1 MPSACLGVDIGTSA
15 TKAVLATASGEILA
29 QATLPH
35 DIALPAP
42 GLAEQDAEQAWWQDV
57 AGVCRA
63 ITAQV
68 PHADI
73 TALTVSGLGPCLLP
87 CDASIRPL
95 RPAILYGIDTRA
107 QAEIAELTA
116 RFGAAEIVRRGGS
129 ALSSQAVGPKISWL
143 RRHEP
148 GIWAKTHFLHSAHS
162 FVTHRLTGEYVLDHH
177 TASQFD
183 PLYDMQASGWN
194 AAWWADVAGPLDPP
208 RLVWPGEVVGPLT
221 PQAADVTTLKPGT
234 PVVAG
239 TVDAWAEA
247 LSAGVSAAGDLMV
260 MYGSTMFLVLY
271 AANPS
276 FNPAIW
282 CTEGVFPGTP
292 TFAAGMATSGS
303 LMRWLCDLSGMNFAE
318 ADAAAAAVPPGSD
331 GLICLPYFAGER
343 SPLFDPH
350 ARGALAGLTLRHG
363 RGHVIRAGY
372 EAVAYGVRHNLEV
385 MAELGVIPE
394 RAVAVGGGTAG
405 GLWTQIVS
413 DVTGLAQQVPA
424 VTTGAAYG
432 DALLG
437 AIATGAVP
445 PGAEWNPMRET
456 ILPDPAG
463 QARYDEL
470 YRLFR
475 EFGRLIGPVSHE
487 LAALQHGDRESP
499 GKPVPAQSARDGS
512 RAAGRL
518 GDRLQLGTRSG
529 GQQPAR
535 LRPEKPLADHYLL
548 DTNRTEE
555 HL

>member
-1 MPSACLGVDIGTSA
+1 MPSACLGIDIGTSA

-29 QATLPH
+29 HANLPH
-35 DIALPAP
+35 GIDLPAP

-57 AGVCRA
+57 ARACRA
-63 ITAQV
+63 ITAQA

-73 TALTVSGLGPCLLP
+73 SALTVSGLGPCLLP
-87 CDASIRPL
+87 CDAGVRPL

-116 RFGAAEIVRRGGS
+116 LFGAAEIVRCGGS
-129 ALSSQAVGPKISWL
+129 ALSSQAVGPKILWL

-148 GIWAKTHFLHSAHS
+148 DIWAKTRFLHSAHS

-183 PLYDMQASGWN
+183 PLYDMRASGWN
-194 AAWWADVAGPLDPP
+194 AAWWAEVAGALDPP
-208 RLVWPGEVVGPLT
+208 RLVWPGQIVGPLT
-221 PQAADVTTLKPGT
+221 PQAASMTRLRPGT

-271 AANPS
+271 AAHPA
-276 FNPAIW
+276 FNPAVW

-303 LMRWLCDLSGMNFAE
+303 LMRWLCDLSGLDFAA
-318 ADAAAAAVPPGSD
+318 ADAAAASVPPGSD

-343 SPLFDPH
+343 SPIFDPD

-363 RGHVIRAGY
+363 RGHLIRAGY
-372 EAVAYGVRHNLEV
+372 EAVAYGIRHNLEV

-413 DVTGLAQQVPA
+413 DVTGLPQRVPA

-437 AIATGAVP
+437 AIATGAAPAGTQWYQV
-445 PGAEWNPMRET
+445 RET
-456 ILPDPAG
+456 IHPDPADA
-463 QARYDEL
+463 ARYDES
-470 YRLFR
+470 YRQFR
-475 EFGRLIGPVSHE
+475 ELGRLIAPVSHG
-487 LAALQHGDRESP
+487 LAAMQHGDRELP
-499 GKPVPAQSARDGS
+499 GQPVSA
-512 RAAGRL
+512 
-518 GDRLQLGTRSG
+518 
-529 GQQPAR
+529 
-535 LRPEKPLADHYLL
+535 
-548 DTNRTEE
+548 
-555 HL
+555 